1 MLFIKRIITIIIA
14 IATILTGG
22 SFSGKAE
29 EKENIG
35 EEIVAEREDNTE
47 QIEEVEEVEEV
58 VEEELLEEEEEKIEE
73 DILEENKRIPW
84 QSYDEELIKGII
96 ARGYNGTVLEDRNAI
111 LKFQAEN
118 NLLVD
123 GIVGPMT
130 KEALQNENKLVYD
143 IVPESFKEKD
153 WIIVINKS
161 KKILTVYK
169 RGEVYKKYPVALG
182 KASSPTPDYK
192 FRIIN
197 KIVDPYWGGIR
208 GKYTP
213 VKGGDPKNPLG
224 RRWLG
229 LSTEKYW
236 GYGIHGNADPFSIGK
251 YISAGCIRMITEDVE
266 ELFEYIP
273 MGTEVWIGTEEVL
286 EEWGIKQCI
295 EYKVLQVA
303 YNNFLY

>member
-1 MLFIKRIITIIIA
+1 MILTKKIVTVIIA
-14 IATILTGG
+14 LVIILSGG
-22 SFSGKAE
+22 SFSGTAE
-29 EKENIG
+29 EEIIVENTV
-35 EEIVAEREDNTE
+35 ENAET
-47 QIEEVEEVEEV
+47 IEEVQEEVIEGLQGEEEKKIED
-58 VEEELLEEEEEKIEE
+58 VEEEEILELEEKI
-73 DILEENKRIPW
+73 PW
-84 QSYDEELIKGII
+84 TTYDKEMVKAII
-96 ARGYNGTVLEDRNAI
+96 DRGYNGTVLEDRNAI

-123 GIVGPMT
+123 GIVGDMT
-130 KEALQNENKLVYD
+130 KEALTREYKVVYD
-143 IVPESFKEKD
+143 IVPESFWEKE
-153 WIIVINKS
+153 WIIVVNKS

-169 RGEVYKKYPVALG
+169 NGEVYKKYPVALG
-182 KASSPTPDYK
+182 KESSPTPDYK

-197 KIVDPYWGGIR
+197 KIVDPYWGGMG
-208 GKYTP
+208 GKYKP

-236 GYGIHGNADPFSIGK
+236 GYGIHGNSDPFSIGK
-251 YISAGCIRMITEDVE
+251 YISAGCIRMINEDVE

-273 MGTEVWIGTEEVL
+273 VNTEVWVGTEEVL
-286 EEWGIKQCI
+286 ESWGIKQCI

>member
-1 MLFIKRIITIIIA
+1 MILTKKIVTVIIA
-14 IATILTGG
+14 LVIILSGG
-22 SFSGKAE
+22 SFSGTAE
-29 EKENIG
+29 EEIIVENIV
-35 EEIVAEREDNTE
+35 ENAET
-47 QIEEVEEVEEV
+47 IEEVQEEVIEGLQGEEEKKIED
-58 VEEELLEEEEEKIEE
+58 VEEEEILELEEKI
-73 DILEENKRIPW
+73 PW
-84 QSYDEELIKGII
+84 TTYDKEMVKAII
-96 ARGYNGTVLEDRNAI
+96 DRGYNGTVLEDRNAI

-123 GIVGPMT
+123 GIVGDMT
-130 KEALQNENKLVYD
+130 KEALTREDKVVYD
-143 IVPESFKEKD
+143 IVPESFWEKE
-153 WIIVINKS
+153 WIIVVNKS

-169 RGEVYKKYPVALG
+169 NGEVYKKYPVALG
-182 KASSPTPDYK
+182 KESSPTPDYK

-197 KIVDPYWGGIR
+197 KIVDPYWGGMG
-208 GKYTP
+208 GKYKP

-236 GYGIHGNADPFSIGK
+236 GYGIHGNSDPFSIGK
-251 YISAGCIRMITEDVE
+251 YISAGCIRMINEDVD

-273 MGTEVWIGTEEVL
+273 VNTEVWVGTEEVL
-286 EEWGIKQCI
+286 ESWGIKQCI

>member
-1 MLFIKRIITIIIA
+1 MILTKKIVTVIIA
-14 IATILTGG
+14 LVIILSGG
-22 SFSGKAE
+22 SFSGTAE
-29 EKENIG
+29 EEIIVENIV
-35 EEIVAEREDNTE
+35 ENAET
-47 QIEEVEEVEEV
+47 IEEVQEEVIEGLQGEEEKKIED
-58 VEEELLEEEEEKIEE
+58 VEEEEILELEEKI
-73 DILEENKRIPW
+73 PW
-84 QSYDEELIKGII
+84 TTYDKEMVKAII
-96 ARGYNGTVLEDRNAI
+96 DRGYNGTVLEDRNAI

-123 GIVGPMT
+123 GIVGDMT
-130 KEALQNENKLVYD
+130 KEALTREYKVVYD
-143 IVPESFKEKD
+143 IVPESFWEKE
-153 WIIVINKS
+153 WIIVVNKS

-169 RGEVYKKYPVALG
+169 NGEVYKKYPVALG
-182 KASSPTPDYK
+182 KESSPTPDYK

-197 KIVDPYWGGIR
+197 KIVDPYWGGMG
-208 GKYTP
+208 GKYKP

-236 GYGIHGNADPFSIGK
+236 GYGIHGNSDPFSIGK
-251 YISAGCIRMITEDVE
+251 YISAGCIRMINEDVE

-273 MGTEVWIGTEEVL
+273 VNTEVWVGTEEVL
-286 EEWGIKQCI
+286 ESWGIKQCI

>member
-1 MLFIKRIITIIIA
+1 M
-14 IATILTGG
+14 
-22 SFSGKAE
+22 
-29 EKENIG
+29 
-35 EEIVAEREDNTE
+35 
-47 QIEEVEEVEEV
+47 
-58 VEEELLEEEEEKIEE
+58 ELEEKI
-73 DILEENKRIPW
+73 PW
-84 QSYDEELIKGII
+84 TTYDKEMVKAII
-96 ARGYNGTVLEDRNAI
+96 DRGYNGTVLEDRNAI

-123 GIVGPMT
+123 GIVGDMT
-130 KEALQNENKLVYD
+130 KEALTREYKVVYD
-143 IVPESFKEKD
+143 IVPESFWEKE
-153 WIIVINKS
+153 WIIVVNKS

-169 RGEVYKKYPVALG
+169 NGEVYKKYPVALG
-182 KASSPTPDYK
+182 KESSPTPDYK

-197 KIVDPYWGGIR
+197 KIVDPYWGGMG
-208 GKYTP
+208 GKYKP

-236 GYGIHGNADPFSIGK
+236 GYGIHGNSDPFSIGK
-251 YISAGCIRMITEDVE
+251 YISAGCIRMINEDVE

-273 MGTEVWIGTEEVL
+273 VNTEVWVGTEEVL
-286 EEWGIKQCI
+286 ESWGIKQCI

>member
-1 MLFIKRIITIIIA
+1 MILTKKIVTVIIA
-14 IATILTGG
+14 LVIILSGG
-22 SFSGKAE
+22 SFSGTAE
-29 EKENIG
+29 EEIIVENIV
-35 EEIVAEREDNTE
+35 ENAET
-47 QIEEVEEVEEV
+47 IEEVQEEVIEGLQGEEEKKIED
-58 VEEELLEEEEEKIEE
+58 VEEEEILELEEKI
-73 DILEENKRIPW
+73 PW
-84 QSYDEELIKGII
+84 TTYDKEMVKAII
-96 ARGYNGTVLEDRNAI
+96 DRGYNGTVLEDRNAI

-123 GIVGPMT
+123 GIVGDMT
-130 KEALQNENKLVYD
+130 KEALTREYKVVYD
-143 IVPESFKEKD
+143 IVPESFWEKE
-153 WIIVINKS
+153 WIIVVNKS

-169 RGEVYKKYPVALG
+169 NGEVYKKYPVALG
-182 KASSPTPDYK
+182 KESSPTPDYK

-197 KIVDPYWGGIR
+197 KIVDPYWGGMG
-208 GKYTP
+208 GKYKP

-236 GYGIHGNADPFSIGK
+236 GYGIHGNSEPFSIGK
-251 YISAGCIRMITEDVE
+251 YISAGCIRMINEDVE

-273 MGTEVWIGTEEVL
+273 VNTEVWVGTEEVL
-286 EEWGIKQCI
+286 ESWGIKQCI